1 MTTSLTE
8 RGAHEFVQA
17 DWPVSSR
24 DTPVSASPVLET
36 RATMPR
42 FLGGFW
48 GCERVFVRQAL
59 YWEHPAPGVLVL
71 QV

>member
-1 MTTSLTE
+1 MIMSLTE
-8 RGAHEFVQA
+8 RGAHEFVRA

-36 RATMPR
+36 HATMPR

-48 GCERVFVRQAL
+48 ECECVFVRQAL
-59 YWEHPAPGVLVL
+59 YWEHPAPGVLGLTV
-71 QV
+71 